1 MIPCSLLLY
10 FYLRILTKT
19 IRTRQRAHSHNQFN
33 RETKLDLT
41 FSIGLFSSLII
52 FSVSFVPCFILVIF
66 DYEEKLPRAFHL
78 YGRVFILLNS
88 CLNPILYGTTNET
101 FKNGYKNFLNS
112 IFNRKEYEYSL
123 ELKQKRTQIKIE
135 LLEKMKTKQKEKLEE
150 KLLEIKKNLLNAEE
164 IFYLEEKMLE
174 TIIEEKTED
183 DLKEKFIRKNYRMH
197 KSQTYAFE
205 SSGTDELI
213 TKDAKSNKT

>member
-1 MIPCSLLLY
+1 M
-10 FYLRILTKT
+10 
-19 IRTRQRAHSHNQFN
+19 SHDQFN
-33 RETKLDLT
+33 RETKLDLK

-52 FSVSFVPCFILVIF
+52 FSVSFVPCFIFVLF
-66 DYEEKLPRAFHL
+66 DSEEKLPRAFHL
-78 YGRVFILLNS
+78 YGRVFILINS

-112 IFNRKEYEYSL
+112 IFNRKEYMYSL

-135 LLEKMKTKQKEKLEE
+135 LIERMKTKQKEKEKMEE
-150 KLLEIKKNLLNAEE
+150 KLLEIKKRNPQAIAQE
-164 IFYLEEKMLE
+164 IFYLEEKILE
-174 TIIEEKTED
+174 TISEEKTED
-183 DLKEKFIRKNYRMH
+183 ELKEKCIRKNYRMP

-213 TKDAKSNKT
+213 KKDATKQKL